1 MRTNLMKR
9 FLNLL
14 SKRVQGKLFDLL
26 LLLTLKW
33 LVSKMEPRVRQARQT
48 KMAKQQKIS
57 KIVSNPLKTP
67 KIVSGKR
74 SHDDSPRVQQEWTVL
89 TTLPGLSGSLKEKT
103 AHSQRI

>member
-57 KIVSNPLKTP
+57 KIVT
-67 KIVSGKR
+67 GKR